1 MVTVINYAERTNS
14 EGKSFVVLQLQ
25 GDLEMV
31 QSKETGQFYATARR
45 CSVSSTFSADVA
57 EKMIGKEIPGSI
69 AKQECEPY
77 MYTLPESGESI
88 KLSHRWV
95 FSPDMPQPAI
105 QPKAIPVPIEVF
117 NNNGVAAFAE
127 A

>member
-31 QSKETGQFYATARR
+31 QSKETKQFYATARR
-45 CSVSSTFSADVA
+45 CSVTSTFSEDIAA
-57 EKMIGKEIPGSI
+57 KMIGKEIPGSI

-77 MYTLPESGESI
+77 RYTLPESGETI
-88 KLSHRWV
+88 QLSHRWV
-95 FSPDMPQPAI
+95 FSPEESTVQSKVIPA
-105 QPKAIPVPIEVF
+105 PVEVF
-117 NNNGVAAFAE
+117 SNNGVAAFAE